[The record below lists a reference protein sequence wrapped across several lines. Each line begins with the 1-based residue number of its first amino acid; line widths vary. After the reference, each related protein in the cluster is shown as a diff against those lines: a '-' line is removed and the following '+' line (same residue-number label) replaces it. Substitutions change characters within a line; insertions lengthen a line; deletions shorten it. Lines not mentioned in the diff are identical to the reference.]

1 MRILSSRY
9 FSTVFIG
16 FYFVRS
22 FVHSFQL
29 PKLPYNRL
37 VNSLSFREPA
47 SFVQPIRRQKSQLKF
62 TASIETD
69 PSKGM
74 VWWIVN
80 HKIGGCPKPTEE
92 ELQEYKKDGLTGV
105 VSLLEDGDIV
115 ALYQKH
121 HVPHLWLP
129 VTSGMA
135 PSMDQLQ
142 ELKRFVE
149 SHSTEG
155 KGHVLVHCKYGNSR
169 TGTML
174 IGYLMLSGQS
184 YDEAKDHAMKAN
196 PSLNLSDEQDGFLVE
211 LSKNLEQK

>member
-9 FSTVFIG
+9 LFTVLSC
-16 FYFVRS
+16 FYFARS

-29 PKLPYNRL
+29 AKLPFNRL
-37 VNSLSFREPA
+37 VNCLSFRAPA
-47 SFVQPIRRQKSQLKF
+47 SSQVIRQTSQLKF

-80 HKIGGCPKPTEE
+80 HKLGGCPKPTEE
-92 ELQEYKKDGLTGV
+92 ELQEYKKKGLTGV

-142 ELKRFVE
+142 ELKSFVD

-184 YDEAKDHAMKAN
+184 YDAAKDHAMKAN